1 MDIIC
6 IEITKGIQNTQI
18 SINFMQ
24 ERAIVH
30 MDLDSFFVSVE
41 RLRDSALVGKP
52 VIVGGLSDRGVV
64 AACSYET
71 RAFGVRS
78 AMPMRMAMRLC
89 PDAIVL
95 RGDLEAYSQ
104 YSESVTSLIMERAP
118 LVEKASIDEF
128 YLDMTGMERF
138 FGAYRFATD
147 LRERIQK
154 QTGLQISFGLSVN
167 KTVSKVATNHVKPA
181 GQHQVLAGEE
191 KAFLAPMPVSKIP
204 MIGSVT
210 AQTLRNM
217 GIVHVGTL
225 SQMPLK
231 VLERSFGKSGVMLWE
246 RANGID
252 LRPVVPY
259 SEQKSLSKEMTFDQ
273 DSTDVVLLRR
283 ILGSLTE
290 QLAYD
295 LRTLGQCTSCVTVKL
310 RYSNFDTHT
319 RQITLPATASDHRLI
334 PAVVELFEKLYD
346 RRLLIRL
353 IGVRFSKLLQ
363 GQEQLNL
370 FDDGARLAP
379 LYHAMDGLKNRFGEF
394 SIVRASG
401 LMGRHERRN
410 ILPKSED

>member
-1 MDIIC
+1 
-6 IEITKGIQNTQI
+6 
-18 SINFMQ
+18 MQ
-24 ERAIVH
+24 DRAIVH

-41 RLRDSALVGKP
+41 RLRDPRLVGKP

-78 AMPMRMAMRLC
+78 AMPMRMALKLC
-89 PDAIVL
+89 PDALVL
-95 RGDLEAYSQ
+95 RGDFEAYAQHSDW
-104 YSESVTSLIMERAP
+104 VTRMIMDRAP
-118 LVEKASIDEF
+118 VVEKASIDEF

-138 FGAYRFATD
+138 FGSYQFATD
-147 LRERIQK
+147 LRQK
-154 QTGLQISFGLSVN
+154 IHKETGLQISFGLSVN

-181 GQHQVLAGEE
+181 GQFQVLPGEE
-191 KAFLAPMPVSKIP
+191 KAFLAPMAVGKIP
-204 MIGSVT
+204 MIGAVT

-231 VLERSFGKSGVMLWE
+231 VLERTFGKSGVMLWE

-259 SEQKSLSKEMTFDQ
+259 SEQKSLSKEITFEQ
-273 DSTDVVLLRR
+273 DTTDVKLLHR

-295 LRTLGQCTSCVTVKL
+295 LRKLGQCTSCITVKL

-319 RQITLPATASDHRLI
+319 RQISIPASASDHRLI
-334 PAVVELFEKLYD
+334 PAVHELFEKLYD

-363 GQEQLNL
+363 GQEQLSL
-370 FDDGARLAP
+370 FDDGARLVP
-379 LYHAMDGLKNRFGEF
+379 LYGAMDNLRNRYGDF
-394 SIVRASG
+394 SVLRASG
-401 LMGRHERRN
+401 LMERGERRN
-410 ILPKSED
+410 ALGPKSE

>member
-1 MDIIC
+1 
-6 IEITKGIQNTQI
+6 
-18 SINFMQ
+18 MQ
-24 ERAIVH
+24 DRAIVH

-41 RLRDSALVGKP
+41 RLRDPRLVGKP

-78 AMPMRMAMRLC
+78 AMPMRMALKLC
-89 PDAIVL
+89 PDALVL
-95 RGDLEAYSQ
+95 RGDFEAYAQHSDW
-104 YSESVTSLIMERAP
+104 VTRMIMDRAP
-118 LVEKASIDEF
+118 VVEKASIDEF

-138 FGAYRFATD
+138 FGSYQFATD
-147 LRERIQK
+147 LRQK
-154 QTGLQISFGLSVN
+154 IHKETGLQISFGLSVN

-181 GQHQVLAGEE
+181 GQFQVLPGEE
-191 KAFLAPMPVSKIP
+191 KAFLAPMTVGKIP
-204 MIGSVT
+204 MIGAVT

-231 VLERSFGKSGVMLWE
+231 ILERTFGKSGVMLWE

-259 SEQKSLSKEMTFDQ
+259 SEQKSLSKEITFEQ
-273 DSTDVVLLRR
+273 DTTDVKLLHR

-295 LRTLGQCTSCVTVKL
+295 LRKLGQCTSCITVKL

-319 RQITLPATASDHRLI
+319 RQISIPASASDHRLI
-334 PAVVELFEKLYD
+334 PAVHELFEKLYD

-363 GQEQLNL
+363 SQEQLSL
-370 FDDGARLAP
+370 FDDGARLVP
-379 LYHAMDGLKNRFGEF
+379 LYGAMDNLRNRYGDF
-394 SIVRASG
+394 SVLRASG
-401 LMGRHERRN
+401 LMERGERRN
-410 ILPKSED
+410 ALGPKSE

>member
-1 MDIIC
+1 
-6 IEITKGIQNTQI
+6 
-18 SINFMQ
+18 MQ

-41 RLRDSALVGKP
+41 RLRDPRLVGKP

-78 AMPMRMAMRLC
+78 AMPMRMALKLC

-95 RGDLEAYSQ
+95 RGDFEAYAQHSDW
-104 YSESVTSLIMERAP
+104 VTRMIMDRAP
-118 LVEKASIDEF
+118 VVEKASIDEF

-138 FGAYRFATD
+138 FGSYQFATD
-147 LRERIQK
+147 LRQK
-154 QTGLQISFGLSVN
+154 IHKETGLQISFGLSVN

-181 GQHQVLAGEE
+181 GQFQVLAGEE
-191 KAFLAPMPVSKIP
+191 KAFLAPMTVGKIP
-204 MIGSVT
+204 MIGAVT

-231 VLERSFGKSGVMLWE
+231 VLERTFGKSGVMLWE

-252 LRPVVPY
+252 FRPVVPY
-259 SEQKSLSKEMTFDQ
+259 SEQKSLSKEITFEQ
-273 DSTDVVLLRR
+273 DTTDVKLLHR

-290 QLAYD
+290 QLSYD
-295 LRTLGQCTSCVTVKL
+295 LRKLGQCTSCITVKL

-319 RQITLPATASDHRLI
+319 RQISIPASASDHRLI
-334 PAVVELFEKLYD
+334 PAVHELFEKLYD

-363 GQEQLNL
+363 GQEQLSL
-370 FDDGARLAP
+370 FDDGARLVP
-379 LYHAMDGLKNRFGEF
+379 LYGAMDNLRNRYGDF
-394 SIVRASG
+394 SVLRASG
-401 LMGRHERRN
+401 LMERGERRN
-410 ILPKSED
+410 ALGPKPE

>member
-1 MDIIC
+1 
-6 IEITKGIQNTQI
+6 
-18 SINFMQ
+18 MQ
-24 ERAIVH
+24 DRAIVH

-41 RLRDSALVGKP
+41 RLRDPRLVGKP

-78 AMPMRMAMRLC
+78 AMPMRMALKLC
-89 PDAIVL
+89 PDALVL
-95 RGDLEAYSQ
+95 RGDFEAYAQHSDW
-104 YSESVTSLIMERAP
+104 VTRMIMDRAP
-118 LVEKASIDEF
+118 VVEKASIDEF

-138 FGAYRFATD
+138 FGSYQFATD
-147 LRERIQK
+147 LRLKIHKE
-154 QTGLQISFGLSVN
+154 TGLQISFGLSVN

-181 GQHQVLAGEE
+181 GQFQVLPGEE
-191 KAFLAPMPVSKIP
+191 KAFLAPMAVGKIP
-204 MIGSVT
+204 MIGAVT

-231 VLERSFGKSGVMLWE
+231 ILERTFGKSGVMLWE

-259 SEQKSLSKEMTFDQ
+259 SEQKSLSKEITFEQ
-273 DSTDVVLLRR
+273 DTTDVKLLHR

-295 LRTLGQCTSCVTVKL
+295 LRKLGQCTSCITVKL

-319 RQITLPATASDHRLI
+319 RQISIPASASDHRLI
-334 PAVVELFEKLYD
+334 PAVHELFEKLYD

-363 GQEQLNL
+363 GQEQLSL
-370 FDDGARLAP
+370 FDDGARLVP
-379 LYHAMDGLKNRFGEF
+379 LYGAMDNLRNRYGDF
-394 SIVRASG
+394 SVLRASG
-401 LMGRHERRN
+401 LMERGERRN
-410 ILPKSED
+410 ALGPKLE

>member
-1 MDIIC
+1 
-6 IEITKGIQNTQI
+6 
-18 SINFMQ
+18 MQ
-24 ERAIVH
+24 DRAIVH

-41 RLRDSALVGKP
+41 RLRDPRLVGKP

-78 AMPMRMAMRLC
+78 AMPMRMALKLC
-89 PDAIVL
+89 PDALVL
-95 RGDLEAYSQ
+95 RGDFEAYAQHSDW
-104 YSESVTSLIMERAP
+104 VTRMIMERAP
-118 LVEKASIDEF
+118 VVEKASIDEF

-138 FGAYRFATD
+138 FGSYQFATD
-147 LRERIQK
+147 LRQK
-154 QTGLQISFGLSVN
+154 IHKETGLQISFGLSVN

-181 GQHQVLAGEE
+181 GQFQVLPGEE
-191 KAFLAPMPVSKIP
+191 KSFLAPMTVGKIP
-204 MIGSVT
+204 MIGAVT

-231 VLERSFGKSGVMLWE
+231 VLERTFGKSGVMLWE
-246 RANGID
+246 QANGID

-259 SEQKSLSKEMTFDQ
+259 SEQKSLSKEITFEQ
-273 DSTDVVLLRR
+273 DTTDVTLLRR

-295 LRTLGQCTSCVTVKL
+295 LRKLGQCTSCITVKL

-319 RQITLPATASDHRLI
+319 RQISIPASASDHRLI
-334 PAVVELFEKLYD
+334 PAVHELFEKLYD

-363 GQEQLNL
+363 GQEQLSL
-370 FDDGARLAP
+370 FDDGARLVP
-379 LYHAMDGLKNRFGEF
+379 LYGAMDNLRNRYGDF
-394 SIVRASG
+394 SVLRASG
-401 LMGRHERRN
+401 LMERGERRN
-410 ILPKSED
+410 ALGPKSE

>member
-1 MDIIC
+1 
-6 IEITKGIQNTQI
+6 
-18 SINFMQ
+18 MQ

-41 RLRDSALVGKP
+41 RLRDPRLVGKP

-78 AMPMRMAMRLC
+78 AMPMRMALKLC

-95 RGDLEAYSQ
+95 RGDFEAYAQHSDW
-104 YSESVTSLIMERAP
+104 VTRMIMDRAP
-118 LVEKASIDEF
+118 VVEKASIDEF

-138 FGAYRFATD
+138 FGSYQFATD
-147 LRERIQK
+147 LRQK
-154 QTGLQISFGLSVN
+154 IHKETGLQISFGLSVN
-167 KTVSKVATNHVKPA
+167 KTVSKVATNHIKPA
-181 GQHQVLAGEE
+181 GQFQVLPGEE
-191 KAFLAPMPVSKIP
+191 RAFLAPMTVGKIP
-204 MIGSVT
+204 MIGAVT

-231 VLERSFGKSGVMLWE
+231 VLERTFGKSGVMLWE

-259 SEQKSLSKEMTFDQ
+259 SEQKSLSKEITFEQ
-273 DSTDVVLLRR
+273 DTTDVHLLHR

-295 LRTLGQCTSCVTVKL
+295 LRKLGQCTSCITVKL

-319 RQITLPATASDHRLI
+319 RQISIPASASDHRLI
-334 PAVVELFEKLYD
+334 PAVHELFEKLYD

-363 GQEQLNL
+363 GQEQLSL
-370 FDDGARLAP
+370 FDDGARLVP
-379 LYHAMDGLKNRFGEF
+379 LYGAMDQLRNRYGEF
-394 SIVRASG
+394 SVLRASG
-401 LMGRHERRN
+401 LMERGERRN
-410 ILPKSED
+410 ALVPKSE

>member
-1 MDIIC
+1 
-6 IEITKGIQNTQI
+6 
-18 SINFMQ
+18 MQ

-41 RLRDSALVGKP
+41 RLRDVRLLGKP
-52 VIVGGLSDRGVV
+52 VIVGGMSDRGVV

-78 AMPMRMAMRLC
+78 AMPMKMALKLC
-89 PDAIVL
+89 PDAVVL
-95 RGDLEAYSQ
+95 RGDFDAYTQ
-104 YSESVTSLIMERAP
+104 YSEAVTSLIMGRAP

-138 FGAYRFATD
+138 FGSYAFAQD
-147 LRERIQK
+147 LRDRIK
-154 QTGLQISFGLSVN
+154 KDIGLQMSFGLSVN

-181 GQHQVLAGEE
+181 GQFQVLAGQE
-191 KAFLAPMPVSKIP
+191 KTFLAPMPVGKIP
-204 MIGSVT
+204 MIGAVT
-210 AQTLRNM
+210 SQTLRNM

-231 VLERSFGKSGVMLWE
+231 ILEKTFGKSGTVLWE

-259 SEQKSLSKEMTFDQ
+259 SEQKSLSKEITFEQ
-273 DSTDVVLLRR
+273 DSTDVILLRR

-290 QLAYD
+290 QLTYD
-295 LRTLGQCTSCVTVKL
+295 LRKLGQCTACVAVKL

-319 RQITLPATASDHRLI
+319 RQISISASASDHRLI
-334 PAVVELFEKLYD
+334 PVVQELFERLYD

-353 IGVRFSKLLQ
+353 IGIRFSKLWQ
-363 GQEQLNL
+363 GQEQLQI
-370 FDDGARLAP
+370 FDEGARLMP
-379 LYHAMDGLKNRFGEF
+379 LYGAMDKLRNRYGEF
-394 SIVRASG
+394 SILKASG
-401 LMGRHERRN
+401 LMGSSERRN
-410 ILPKSED
+410 RLPAKTDE

>member
-1 MDIIC
+1 
-6 IEITKGIQNTQI
+6 
-18 SINFMQ
+18 MQ

-41 RLRDSALVGKP
+41 RLRDPRLVGKP

-78 AMPMRMAMRLC
+78 AMPMRMALKLC

-95 RGDLEAYSQ
+95 RGDFEAYAQHSDW
-104 YSESVTSLIMERAP
+104 VTRMIMDRAP
-118 LVEKASIDEF
+118 VVEKASIDEF

-138 FGAYRFATD
+138 FGSYQFATD
-147 LRERIQK
+147 LRQK
-154 QTGLQISFGLSVN
+154 IHKETGLQISFGLSVN

-181 GQHQVLAGEE
+181 GQFQVLAGEE
-191 KAFLAPMPVSKIP
+191 KAFLAPMTVGKIP
-204 MIGSVT
+204 MIGAVT

-231 VLERSFGKSGVMLWE
+231 VLERTFGKSGVMLWE

-259 SEQKSLSKEMTFDQ
+259 SEQKSLSKEITFEQ
-273 DSTDVVLLRR
+273 DTTDVKLLRR

-290 QLAYD
+290 QLSYD
-295 LRTLGQCTSCVTVKL
+295 LRKLGQCTSCITVKL

-319 RQITLPATASDHRLI
+319 RQISIPASASDHRLI
-334 PAVVELFEKLYD
+334 PAVHELFEKLYD

-363 GQEQLNL
+363 GQEQLSL
-370 FDDGARLAP
+370 FDDGARLVP
-379 LYHAMDGLKNRFGEF
+379 LYGAMDNLRNRYGDF
-394 SIVRASG
+394 SVLRASG
-401 LMGRHERRN
+401 LMERGERRN
-410 ILPKSED
+410 ALGPKSE

>member
-1 MDIIC
+1 
-6 IEITKGIQNTQI
+6 
-18 SINFMQ
+18 MQ

-41 RLRDSALVGKP
+41 RLRDPRLVGKP

-78 AMPMRMAMRLC
+78 AMPMRMALKLC

-95 RGDLEAYSQ
+95 RGDFEAYAQHSDW
-104 YSESVTSLIMERAP
+104 VTRMIMDRAP
-118 LVEKASIDEF
+118 VVEKASIDEF

-138 FGAYRFATD
+138 FGSYQFATD
-147 LRERIQK
+147 LRQK
-154 QTGLQISFGLSVN
+154 IHKETGLQISFGLSVN

-181 GQHQVLAGEE
+181 GQFQVLAGEE
-191 KAFLAPMPVSKIP
+191 KAFLAPMTVGKIP
-204 MIGSVT
+204 MIGAVT

-231 VLERSFGKSGVMLWE
+231 VLERTFGKSGVMLWE

-259 SEQKSLSKEMTFDQ
+259 SEQKSLSKEITFEQ
-273 DSTDVVLLRR
+273 DTTDVKLLRR

-290 QLAYD
+290 QLSYD
-295 LRTLGQCTSCVTVKL
+295 LRKLGQCTSCITVKL

-319 RQITLPATASDHRLI
+319 RQISIPASASDHRLI
-334 PAVVELFEKLYD
+334 PAVHELFEKLYD

-363 GQEQLNL
+363 GQEQLSL
-370 FDDGARLAP
+370 LDDGARLVP
-379 LYHAMDGLKNRFGEF
+379 LYGAMDNLRNRYGDF
-394 SIVRASG
+394 SVLRASG
-401 LMGRHERRN
+401 LMERGERRN
-410 ILPKSED
+410 ALGPKSE

>member
-1 MDIIC
+1 M
-6 IEITKGIQNTQI
+6 QN
-18 SINFMQ
+18 
-24 ERAIVH
+24 RAIVH

-41 RLRDSALVGKP
+41 RLRDPRLVGKP

-78 AMPMRMAMRLC
+78 AMPMRMALKLC
-89 PDAIVL
+89 PDALVL
-95 RGDLEAYSQ
+95 RGDFEAYAEHSDW
-104 YSESVTSLIMERAP
+104 VTRMIMERAP
-118 LVEKASIDEF
+118 VVEKASIDEF

-138 FGAYRFATD
+138 FGSYQFATD
-147 LRERIQK
+147 LRQK
-154 QTGLQISFGLSVN
+154 ILKETGLQISFGLSVN

-181 GQHQVLAGEE
+181 GQFQVLAGEE
-191 KAFLAPMPVSKIP
+191 KAFLAPMAVGKIP
-204 MIGSVT
+204 MIGAVT
-210 AQTLRNM
+210 SQTLRNM

-231 VLERSFGKSGVMLWE
+231 ILERTFGKSGVMLWE

-259 SEQKSLSKEMTFDQ
+259 SEQKSLSKEMTFEQ
-273 DSTDVVLLRR
+273 DTTDVRLLHR

-295 LRTLGQCTSCVTVKL
+295 LRKLGQCTSCITVKL

-319 RQITLPATASDHRLI
+319 RQISIPASASDHRLI
-334 PAVVELFEKLYD
+334 PAVHELFEKLYD

-363 GQEQLNL
+363 GQEQLSL
-370 FDDGARLAP
+370 FDDGARLVP
-379 LYHAMDGLKNRFGEF
+379 LYGALDNLRNRYGDF
-394 SIVRASG
+394 SVLRASG
-401 LMGRHERRN
+401 LMERGERRN
-410 ILPKSED
+410 ALGPKSE

>member
-1 MDIIC
+1 
-6 IEITKGIQNTQI
+6 
-18 SINFMQ
+18 MQ
-24 ERAIVH
+24 DRAIVH

-41 RLRDSALVGKP
+41 RLRDPRLVGKP

-78 AMPMRMAMRLC
+78 AMPMRMALKLC
-89 PDAIVL
+89 PDALVL
-95 RGDLEAYSQ
+95 RGDFEAYAQHSDW
-104 YSESVTSLIMERAP
+104 VTRMIMDRAP
-118 LVEKASIDEF
+118 VVEKASIDEF

-138 FGAYRFATD
+138 FGSYQFATD
-147 LRERIQK
+147 LRQK
-154 QTGLQISFGLSVN
+154 IHKETGLQISFGLSVN

-181 GQHQVLAGEE
+181 GQFQVLPGEE
-191 KAFLAPMPVSKIP
+191 KAFLAPMAVGKIP
-204 MIGSVT
+204 MIGAVT

-231 VLERSFGKSGVMLWE
+231 ILERTFGKSGVMLWE

-259 SEQKSLSKEMTFDQ
+259 SEQKSLSKEITFEQ
-273 DSTDVVLLRR
+273 DTTDVKLLHR

-295 LRTLGQCTSCVTVKL
+295 LRKLGQCTSCITVKL

-319 RQITLPATASDHRLI
+319 RQISIPASASDHRLI
-334 PAVVELFEKLYD
+334 PAVHELFEKLYD

-363 GQEQLNL
+363 GQEQLSL
-370 FDDGARLAP
+370 FDDGARLVP
-379 LYHAMDGLKNRFGEF
+379 LYGAMDNLRNRYGDF
-394 SIVRASG
+394 SVLRASG
-401 LMGRHERRN
+401 LMERGERRN
-410 ILPKSED
+410 ALGSKSE

>member
-1 MDIIC
+1 
-6 IEITKGIQNTQI
+6 
-18 SINFMQ
+18 
-24 ERAIVH
+24 
-30 MDLDSFFVSVE
+30 
-41 RLRDSALVGKP
+41 
-52 VIVGGLSDRGVV
+52 LSDRGVV

-78 AMPMRMAMRLC
+78 AMPMRMALKLC

-95 RGDLEAYSQ
+95 RGDFEAYAQHSDW
-104 YSESVTSLIMERAP
+104 VTRMIMDRAP
-118 LVEKASIDEF
+118 VVEKASIDEF

-138 FGAYRFATD
+138 FGSYQFATD
-147 LRERIQK
+147 LRKRIHTE
-154 QTGLQISFGLSVN
+154 TGLQISFGLSVN

-181 GQHQVLAGEE
+181 GQFQVLPGEE
-191 KAFLAPMPVSKIP
+191 KAFLAPMTVGKIP
-204 MIGSVT
+204 MIGAVT

-231 VLERSFGKSGVMLWE
+231 VLERTFGKSGVMLWE

-252 LRPVVPY
+252 LRPVIPY
-259 SEQKSLSKEMTFDQ
+259 SEQKSLSKEITFEQ
-273 DSTDVVLLRR
+273 DTTDVKLLHR

-295 LRTLGQCTSCVTVKL
+295 LRKLGQCTSCITVKL

-319 RQITLPATASDHRLI
+319 RQISIPASASDHRLI
-334 PAVVELFEKLYD
+334 PAVHELFEKLYD

-363 GQEQLNL
+363 GQEQLSL
-370 FDDGARLAP
+370 FDDGARLVP
-379 LYHAMDGLKNRFGEF
+379 LYGAMDNLRNRYGDF
-394 SIVRASG
+394 SVLRASG
-401 LMGRHERRN
+401 LMERGERRN
-410 ILPKSED
+410 ALGPKSE

>member
-1 MDIIC
+1 
-6 IEITKGIQNTQI
+6 
-18 SINFMQ
+18 MQ

-41 RLRDSALVGKP
+41 RLRDPRLVGKP

-78 AMPMRMAMRLC
+78 AMPMRMALKLC

-95 RGDLEAYSQ
+95 RGDFEAYAQHSDW
-104 YSESVTSLIMERAP
+104 VTRMIMDRAP
-118 LVEKASIDEF
+118 VVEKASIDEF

-138 FGAYRFATD
+138 FGSYQFATD
-147 LRERIQK
+147 LRHKIHKE
-154 QTGLQISFGLSVN
+154 TGLQISFGLSVN

-181 GQHQVLAGEE
+181 GQYQVLPGEE
-191 KAFLAPMPVSKIP
+191 KAFLAPMAVGKIP
-204 MIGSVT
+204 MIGAVT

-231 VLERSFGKSGVMLWE
+231 VLERTFGKSGVMLWE

-259 SEQKSLSKEMTFDQ
+259 SEQKSLSKEITFEQ
-273 DSTDVVLLRR
+273 DTTDVHLLHR

-295 LRTLGQCTSCVTVKL
+295 LRKLGQCTTCITVKL

-319 RQITLPATASDHRLI
+319 RQISIPASASDHRLI
-334 PAVVELFEKLYD
+334 PAVHELFEKLYD

-363 GQEQLNL
+363 GQEQLSL
-370 FDDGARLAP
+370 FDDGARLVP
-379 LYHAMDGLKNRFGEF
+379 LYGAMDQLRNRYGEF
-394 SIVRASG
+394 SVLRASG
-401 LMGRHERRN
+401 LMERGERRN
-410 ILPKSED
+410 ALVPKSE

>member
-1 MDIIC
+1 
-6 IEITKGIQNTQI
+6 
-18 SINFMQ
+18 MQ
-24 ERAIVH
+24 DRAIVH

-41 RLRDSALVGKP
+41 RLRDSRLVGKP

-78 AMPMRMAMRLC
+78 AMPMRMALKLC

-95 RGDLEAYSQ
+95 RGDFEAYAQHSDW
-104 YSESVTSLIMERAP
+104 VTRMIMDRAP
-118 LVEKASIDEF
+118 VVEKASIDEF

-138 FGAYRFATD
+138 FGSYQFATD
-147 LRERIQK
+147 LRKRIQTE
-154 QTGLQISFGLSVN
+154 TGLQISFGLSVN

-181 GQHQVLAGEE
+181 GQFQVMPGEE
-191 KAFLAPMPVSKIP
+191 RAFLAPMPVGKIP
-204 MIGSVT
+204 MIGAVT

-231 VLERSFGKSGVMLWE
+231 VLERTFGKSGVMLWE

-252 LRPVVPY
+252 SRPVVPY
-259 SEQKSLSKEMTFDQ
+259 SEQKSLSKEITFEQ
-273 DSTDVVLLRR
+273 DTTDVTLLRR

-295 LRTLGQCTSCVTVKL
+295 LRKMGQCTSCITVKL

-319 RQITLPATASDHRLI
+319 RQISIPASASDHRLI
-334 PAVVELFEKLYD
+334 PAVHELFEKLYD

-363 GQEQLNL
+363 GQEQLSL
-370 FDDGARLAP
+370 FDDGARLVP
-379 LYHAMDGLKNRFGEF
+379 LYGAMDLLRNRYGDL
-394 SIVRASG
+394 SVLRASG
-401 LMGRHERRN
+401 LME
-410 ILPKSED
+410 

>member
-1 MDIIC
+1 
-6 IEITKGIQNTQI
+6 
-18 SINFMQ
+18 MQ
-24 ERAIVH
+24 DRAIVH

-41 RLRDSALVGKP
+41 RLRDPRLVGKP

-78 AMPMRMAMRLC
+78 AMPMRMALKLC
-89 PDAIVL
+89 PDALVL
-95 RGDLEAYSQ
+95 RGDFEAYAQHSDW
-104 YSESVTSLIMERAP
+104 VTRMIMDRAP
-118 LVEKASIDEF
+118 VVEKASIDEF

-138 FGAYRFATD
+138 FGSYQFATD
-147 LRERIQK
+147 LRQK
-154 QTGLQISFGLSVN
+154 IHKETGLQISFGLSVN

-181 GQHQVLAGEE
+181 GQFQVLPGEE
-191 KAFLAPMPVSKIP
+191 KAFLAPMTVGKIP
-204 MIGSVT
+204 MIGAVT

-231 VLERSFGKSGVMLWE
+231 ILERTFGKSGVMLWE

-259 SEQKSLSKEMTFDQ
+259 SEQKSLSKEITFEQ
-273 DSTDVVLLRR
+273 DTTDVRLLHR

-295 LRTLGQCTSCVTVKL
+295 LRKLGQCTSCITVKL

-319 RQITLPATASDHRLI
+319 RQISIPASASDHRLI
-334 PAVVELFEKLYD
+334 PAVHELFEKLYD

-363 GQEQLNL
+363 GQEQLSL
-370 FDDGARLAP
+370 FDDGARLVP
-379 LYHAMDGLKNRFGEF
+379 LYGAMDNLRNRYGDF
-394 SIVRASG
+394 SVLRASG
-401 LMGRHERRN
+401 LMERGERRN
-410 ILPKSED
+410 ALGPKSE

>member
-1 MDIIC
+1 
-6 IEITKGIQNTQI
+6 
-18 SINFMQ
+18 MQ
-24 ERAIVH
+24 DRAIVH

-41 RLRDSALVGKP
+41 RLRDPRLVGKP

-78 AMPMRMAMRLC
+78 AMPMRMALKLC
-89 PDAIVL
+89 PDALVL
-95 RGDLEAYSQ
+95 RGDFEAYAQHSDW
-104 YSESVTSLIMERAP
+104 VTRMIIDRAP
-118 LVEKASIDEF
+118 VVEKASIDEF

-138 FGAYRFATD
+138 FGSYLFATD
-147 LRERIQK
+147 LRQK
-154 QTGLQISFGLSVN
+154 IHKETGLQISFGLSVN

-181 GQHQVLAGEE
+181 GQFQVLPGEE
-191 KAFLAPMPVSKIP
+191 KAFLAPMAVGKIP
-204 MIGSVT
+204 MIGAVT

-231 VLERSFGKSGVMLWE
+231 ILERTFGKSGVMLWE

-259 SEQKSLSKEMTFDQ
+259 SEQKSLSKEITFEQ
-273 DSTDVVLLRR
+273 DTTDVHLLHR

-295 LRTLGQCTSCVTVKL
+295 LRKLGQCTSCITVKL

-319 RQITLPATASDHRLI
+319 RQISIPASASDHRLI
-334 PAVVELFEKLYD
+334 PAVHELFEKLYD

-363 GQEQLNL
+363 GQEQLSL
-370 FDDGARLAP
+370 FDDGARLVP
-379 LYHAMDGLKNRFGEF
+379 LYGAMDNLRNRYGDF
-394 SIVRASG
+394 SVLRASG
-401 LMGRHERRN
+401 LMERGERRN
-410 ILPKSED
+410 ALGPKSE

>member
-1 MDIIC
+1 
-6 IEITKGIQNTQI
+6 
-18 SINFMQ
+18 MQ

-41 RLRDSALVGKP
+41 RLRDPRLLGKP

-78 AMPMRMAMRLC
+78 AMPMRMALKLC

-95 RGDLEAYSQ
+95 RGDFEAYAQHSDW
-104 YSESVTSLIMERAP
+104 VTRMIMERAP
-118 LVEKASIDEF
+118 VVEKASIDEF

-138 FGAYRFATD
+138 FGSYQFATD
-147 LRERIQK
+147 LRQK
-154 QTGLQISFGLSVN
+154 IHKETGLQISFGLSVN

-181 GQHQVLAGEE
+181 GQFQVLPGEE
-191 KAFLAPMPVSKIP
+191 KSFLAPMTVGKIP
-204 MIGSVT
+204 MIGAVT

-231 VLERSFGKSGVMLWE
+231 VLERTFGKSGVMLWE

-259 SEQKSLSKEMTFDQ
+259 SEQKSLSKEITFEQ
-273 DSTDVVLLRR
+273 DTTDVTLLRR

-295 LRTLGQCTSCVTVKL
+295 LRKLGQCTSCITVKL

-319 RQITLPATASDHRLI
+319 RQISIPASASDHRLI
-334 PAVVELFEKLYD
+334 PAVHELFEKLYD

-363 GQEQLNL
+363 GQEQLSL
-370 FDDGARLAP
+370 FDDGARLVP
-379 LYHAMDGLKNRFGEF
+379 LYGAMDNLRNRYGDF
-394 SIVRASG
+394 SVLRASG
-401 LMGRHERRN
+401 LMERGERRN
-410 ILPKSED
+410 ALGPKSE

>member
-1 MDIIC
+1 
-6 IEITKGIQNTQI
+6 
-18 SINFMQ
+18 MQ

-41 RLRDSALVGKP
+41 RLRDTRLVGKP

-78 AMPMRMAMRLC
+78 AMPMRMALKLC

-95 RGDLEAYSQ
+95 RGDFEAYAQHSDW
-104 YSESVTSLIMERAP
+104 VTRMIMDRAP
-118 LVEKASIDEF
+118 VVEKASIDEF

-138 FGAYRFATD
+138 FGSYQFATD
-147 LRERIQK
+147 LRQK
-154 QTGLQISFGLSVN
+154 IHKETGLQISFGLSVN

-181 GQHQVLAGEE
+181 GQFQVLPGEE
-191 KAFLAPMPVSKIP
+191 KAFLAPMTVGKIP
-204 MIGSVT
+204 MIGAVT

-231 VLERSFGKSGVMLWE
+231 VLERTFGKSGVMLWE
-246 RANGID
+246 RSNGID

-259 SEQKSLSKEMTFDQ
+259 SEQKSLSKEITFEQ
-273 DSTDVVLLRR
+273 DTTDVTLLRR

-290 QLAYD
+290 QLTYD
-295 LRTLGQCTSCVTVKL
+295 LRKLGQCTSCVTVKL

-319 RQITLPATASDHRLI
+319 RQISIPASASDHRLI
-334 PAVVELFEKLYD
+334 PAVHELFEKLYD

-370 FDDGARLAP
+370 FDDGARLVP
-379 LYHAMDGLKNRFGEF
+379 LYGAMDLLRNRYGDL
-394 SIVRASG
+394 SVLRASG
-401 LMGRHERRN
+401 LMERGERRN
-410 ILPKSED
+410 ALGPKSE

>member
-1 MDIIC
+1 
-6 IEITKGIQNTQI
+6 
-18 SINFMQ
+18 MQ

-41 RLRDSALVGKP
+41 RLRDPRLLGKP

-78 AMPMRMAMRLC
+78 AMPMRMALKLC

-95 RGDLEAYSQ
+95 RGDFEAYAQHSDW
-104 YSESVTSLIMERAP
+104 VTRMIMDRAP
-118 LVEKASIDEF
+118 VVEKASIDEF

-138 FGAYRFATD
+138 FGSYQFATD
-147 LRERIQK
+147 LRQK
-154 QTGLQISFGLSVN
+154 IHKETGLQISFGLSVN

-181 GQHQVLAGEE
+181 GQFQVLAGEE
-191 KAFLAPMPVSKIP
+191 KAFLAPMTVGKIP
-204 MIGSVT
+204 MIGAVT

-231 VLERSFGKSGVMLWE
+231 VLERTFGKSGVMLWE

-259 SEQKSLSKEMTFDQ
+259 SEQKSLSKEITFEQ
-273 DSTDVVLLRR
+273 DTTDVKLLHR

-290 QLAYD
+290 QLSYD
-295 LRTLGQCTSCVTVKL
+295 LRKLGQCTSCITVKL

-319 RQITLPATASDHRLI
+319 RQISIPASASDHRLI
-334 PAVVELFEKLYD
+334 PAVHELFEKLYD

-363 GQEQLNL
+363 GQEQLSL
-370 FDDGARLAP
+370 FDDGARLVP
-379 LYHAMDGLKNRFGEF
+379 LYGAMDNLRNRYGDF
-394 SIVRASG
+394 SVLRASG
-401 LMGRHERRN
+401 LMERGERRN
-410 ILPKSED
+410 ALGPKSE